1 MGEETP
7 SPVPRLTLERLCAL
21 TDGILAVVITILVL
35 GIDVPEDHSFTEQGL
50 LAFFGRIQYHVLAYA
65 ASFWLI
71 ASYWLQ
77 HQSIF
82 HYLRYCNRQLFW
94 LNTLFL
100 FPLTLVPFFV
110 RVKSIYGAEA
120 RIVVVFGTAFIVC
133 GLVLLALWRYAVSRP
148 ELLRLATIDGDVVR
162 SMTLRILIGPVISF
176 VAIVLSFLN
185 VYLGTVIFL
194 SMPLFYIS
202 HHIVDT
208 HWEK

>member
-7 SPVPRLTLERLCAL
+7 SPVPRLTLDRLCAL

-35 GIDVPEDHSFTEQGL
+35 GIDVPEDHSFSEQGL
-50 LAFFGRIQYHVLAYA
+50 LAFFGKIRYHILAYA

-77 HQSIF
+77 HHAIF

-110 RVKSIYGAEA
+110 RVKSVYGAEV
-120 RIVVVFGTAFIVC
+120 RIVLVFGTAFIVC
-133 GLVLLALWRYAVSRP
+133 GLALLALWRYAISRP
-148 ELLRLATIDGDVVR
+148 ELLRLATIDRAVVR
-162 SMTLRILIGPVISF
+162 SMTVRILIGPVISL
-176 VAIVLSFLN
+176 VAMGLSFLN

-202 HHIVDT
+202 HYIADA